1 MIESATEMAANI
13 GAWTVTLSCN
23 MFGAFDDS
31 DAAAA

>member
-1 MIESATEMAANI
+1 MTESATEMAANT

-23 MFGAFDDS
+23 MFGAFDGS

>member
-1 MIESATEMAANI
+1 MIESATEMAANT

-23 MFGAFDDS
+23 MFSAVDDS